1 MRRFLIAFAVCGLLL
16 SGCARK
22 ISDEQAYERFV
33 GTWVN
38 TDYPGTLERSQVTV
52 IRPDY
57 VGEDWLFPDSSSPEG
72 QWEIKVQTTWV
83 DKKGSTYCQF
93 FLRYI
98 KGSSTHVNA
107 LMRVDKAGKLWE
119 FTSVHTS
126 GTDFYPEVIDPQL
139 QRYWVYYRK

>member
-22 ISDEQAYERFV
+22 ISDEQAYQRFV

-57 VGEDWLFPDSSSPEG
+57 FG
-72 QWEIKVQTTWV
+72 
-83 DKKGSTYCQF
+83 
-93 FLRYI
+93 
-98 KGSSTHVNA
+98 
-107 LMRVDKAGKLWE
+107 
-119 FTSVHTS
+119 
-126 GTDFYPEVIDPQL
+126 
-139 QRYWVYYRK
+139 